1 VELRDHPVSAAL
13 LVAAAAA
20 ATLFRVVPLA
30 CDGDRLA
37 LAGGGVLRLAE
48 GASCAAVVPGRPVA
62 IALDD
67 DGRATPQQLVAQT
80 RPASE
85 VPRSAYV
92 LAPAASADVDENQLV
107 DATIEVTVPP
117 RTPPTDDIY
126 ISTDRSGWSPSEI
139 KMDRLD
145 ARHYRLGLKLHR
157 GARVLFR
164 VTRGSYGTMER
175 DAAMALP
182 PAHVLIAAPDT
193 KVSVTV
199 AAWADID

>member
-182 PAHVLIAAPDT
+182 PAHVLVAAPDM